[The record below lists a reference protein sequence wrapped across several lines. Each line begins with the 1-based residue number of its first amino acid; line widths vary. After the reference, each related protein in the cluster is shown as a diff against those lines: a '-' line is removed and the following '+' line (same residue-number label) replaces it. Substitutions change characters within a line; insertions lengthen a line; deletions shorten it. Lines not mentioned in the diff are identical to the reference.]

1 MRARAPGIFASFTW
15 HLAVISGFFPH
26 CSFLSD
32 ATQHARGHPPSSPAH
47 HQVMRALRSSTG
59 AGHVT
64 SAERR
69 RLLLGGVAGP
79 GPRPFSSPAVA
90 VVAIAGDE
98 MPSLERF

>member
-15 HLAVISGFFPH
+15 HLAVLSGYFPH

-32 ATQHARGHPPSSPAH
+32 ATQHARGHRPRIIKSCARSDPPRP
-47 HQVMRALRSSTG
+47 TG